1 MVFEEKIFK
10 DIGILLNHYTILF
23 IRKGGKMDIKRLVSS
38 VDGLNSVS
46 TAKKWES
53 KNAIPDTETLDKIS
67 VYFDTSIDYLIG
79 KSNVRQI
86 DKSVSSNWI
95 HGIKTTITKIL
106 DIPKDSQ
113 LQKRIEEELNF
124 EWNKYIKKYP
134 DLPIYSKIDWI
145 PYQEL
150 ELKNYN
156 EIIENKDKRDILKKS
171 ILCAYLGNENIFDIH
186 YYLIKKWGLNELEIK
201 HLNNIFLEV
210 EEYHYLR

>member
-1 MVFEEKIFK
+1 MNFFTDRLKTLRKEKK
-10 DIGILLNHYTILF
+10 LTQKELAEQIGIKQNSYSDWETGKNEPSLENIIKLTKILDTTADELL
-23 IRKGGKMDIKRLVSS
+23 G
-38 VDGLNSVS
+38 
-46 TAKKWES
+46 
-53 KNAIPDTETLDKIS
+53 
-67 VYFDTSIDYLIG
+67 
-79 KSNVRQI
+79 I

-171 ILCAYLGNENIFDIH
+171 ILCAYLGNENIFDVH

-210 EEYHYLR
+210 E

>member
-1 MVFEEKIFK
+1 MISFADRLKFLRKEQKLTQQNLA
-10 DIGILLNHYTILF
+10 DILN
-23 IRKGGKMDIKRLVSS
+23 IKRA
-38 VDGLNSVS
+38 
-46 TAKKWES
+46 TIAKWES

-67 VYFDTSIDYLIG
+67 IYFDTSIDYLIG

-95 HGIKTTITKIL
+95 HSIKTTLTKIL

-124 EWNKYIKKYP
+124 KWNKYIKKYP

-186 YYLIKKWGLNELEIK
+186 YYLIKKWRLNELEIK

>member
-1 MVFEEKIFK
+1 MEKFNEHLK
-10 DIGILLNHYTILF
+10 KL
-23 IRKGGKMDIKRLVSS
+23 RKEKNLTQTQISELIDVKQGTYSR
-38 VDGLNSVS
+38 
-46 TAKKWES
+46 WES
-53 KNAIPDTETLDKIS
+53 GKLEPSLENIIKLTKILDTTADEL
-67 VYFDTSIDYLIG
+67 LG
-79 KSNVRQI
+79 I

-186 YYLIKKWGLNELEIK
+186 YYLIKKWRLNELEIK
-201 HLNNIFLEV
+201 HLNNIFIEV

>member
-1 MVFEEKIFK
+1 MEKFNEHLK
-10 DIGILLNHYTILF
+10 KL
-23 IRKGGKMDIKRLVSS
+23 RKEKNLTQTQISELIDVKQGTYSR
-38 VDGLNSVS
+38 
-46 TAKKWES
+46 WES
-53 KNAIPDTETLDKIS
+53 GKLEPSLENIIKLTKILDTTADEL
-67 VYFDTSIDYLIG
+67 LG
-79 KSNVRQI
+79 I

-186 YYLIKKWGLNELEIK
+186 YYLIKKWRLNELEIK

>member
-1 MVFEEKIFK
+1 MNFFTDRLKTLRKEKK
-10 DIGILLNHYTILF
+10 LTQKELAEQIGIKQNSYSDWETGKNEPSLENIIKLAKILDTTADELL
-23 IRKGGKMDIKRLVSS
+23 G
-38 VDGLNSVS
+38 
-46 TAKKWES
+46 
-53 KNAIPDTETLDKIS
+53 
-67 VYFDTSIDYLIG
+67 
-79 KSNVRQI
+79 I

-186 YYLIKKWGLNELEIK
+186 YYLIKKWRLNELEIK

>member
-1 MVFEEKIFK
+1 MEKFNEHLK
-10 DIGILLNHYTILF
+10 KL
-23 IRKGGKMDIKRLVSS
+23 RKEKNLTQTQISELIDVKQGTYSR
-38 VDGLNSVS
+38 
-46 TAKKWES
+46 WES
-53 KNAIPDTETLDKIS
+53 GKLEPSLENIIKLTKILDTTADEL
-67 VYFDTSIDYLIG
+67 LG
-79 KSNVRQI
+79 I

-171 ILCAYLGNENIFDIH
+171 ILCAYLGDR
-186 YYLIKKWGLNELEIK
+186 KS
-201 HLNNIFLEV
+201 V
-210 EEYHYLR
+210 V

>member
-1 MVFEEKIFK
+1 MNFFTDRLKTLRKEKK
-10 DIGILLNHYTILF
+10 LTQKELAEQIGIKQNSYSDWETGKNEPSLENIIKLTKILDTTADELL
-23 IRKGGKMDIKRLVSS
+23 G
-38 VDGLNSVS
+38 
-46 TAKKWES
+46 
-53 KNAIPDTETLDKIS
+53 
-67 VYFDTSIDYLIG
+67 
-79 KSNVRQI
+79 I

-171 ILCAYLGNENIFDIH
+171 ILCAYLGNENIFDVH

-210 EEYHYLR
+210 EEYYYLR

>member
-1 MVFEEKIFK
+1 MKKFNEHLKKLRKEKNLTQTQISELIDVK
-10 DIGILLNHYTILF
+10 QGTYS
-23 IRKGGKMDIKRLVSS
+23 R
-38 VDGLNSVS
+38 
-46 TAKKWES
+46 WES
-53 KNAIPDTETLDKIS
+53 GKLEPSLENIIKLTKILDTTADEL
-67 VYFDTSIDYLIG
+67 LG
-79 KSNVRQI
+79 I